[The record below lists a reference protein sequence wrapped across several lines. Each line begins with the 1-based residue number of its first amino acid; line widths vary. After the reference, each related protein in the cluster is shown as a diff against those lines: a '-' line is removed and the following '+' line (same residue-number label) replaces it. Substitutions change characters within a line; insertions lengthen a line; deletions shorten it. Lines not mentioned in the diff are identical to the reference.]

1 MLFTHRGGIVPRII
15 GVHMNTVWLVLEL
28 SSTAPWEGSGT
39 FLSVHRSPGE
49 AILWLF
55 QANTPHHKT
64 LLASDEVRDGD
75 GLVSVDFTCVNSC
88 RTFRVQGAG
97 VQG

>member
-1 MLFTHRGGIVPRII
+1 
-15 GVHMNTVWLVLEL
+15 MNTVWLVLEL
-28 SSTAPWEGSGT
+28 SSYAPLGGSGT

-64 LLASDEVRDGD
+64 LLASDEVRDGE
-75 GLVSVDFTCVNSC
+75 GALVSVDFTCVNSC
-88 RTFRVQGAG
+88 RAFRVQGAG

>member
-1 MLFTHRGGIVPRII
+1 MII
-15 GVHMNTVWLVLEL
+15 CVWLVLEL

-55 QANTPHHKT
+55 QAPSGLAKKT
-64 LLASDEVRDGD
+64 LLASDEVRDGA
-75 GLVSVDFTCVNSC
+75 GSLVSVDFTCVNSS
-88 RTFRVQGAG
+88 RTFRVQGAE

>member
-1 MLFTHRGGIVPRII
+1 MDP
-15 GVHMNTVWLVLEL
+15 NTVWLILEL

-39 FLSVHRSPGE
+39 FLSVHGSPGA
-49 AILWLF
+49 AILHLF
-55 QANTPHHKT
+55 QANTPHYKT

-75 GLVSVDFTCVNSC
+75 GALVSVDFTCVNSC